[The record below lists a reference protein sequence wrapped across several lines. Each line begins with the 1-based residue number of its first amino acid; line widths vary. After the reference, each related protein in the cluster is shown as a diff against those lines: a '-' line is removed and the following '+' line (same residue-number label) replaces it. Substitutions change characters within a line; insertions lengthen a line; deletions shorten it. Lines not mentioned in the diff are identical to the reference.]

1 MALGPIDIRVPV
13 ALPQE
18 GRSAGQAVRAQ
29 ASQTAAAS
37 VAVPSA
43 TATTP
48 AAQSSSSAA
57 QRHEVESAV
66 KKANDF
72 VQASAREITFSVDDS
87 TGDTV
92 VKVVDQ
98 ATHQVI
104 RQIPSKEML
113 EIAQALDH
121 LQGLLVKQKA

>member
-1 MALGPIDIRVPV
+1 MALGPIDMRVPA

-18 GRSAGQAVRAQ
+18 GRPAAVPVRSVPGNAVHL
-29 ASQTAAAS
+29 ASQT
-37 VAVPSA
+37 PNA
-43 TATTP
+43 TQAD
-48 AAQSSSSAA
+48 QSAA
-57 QRHEVESAV
+57 HRQDVESAV

-72 VQASAREITFSVDDS
+72 VQASAREIQFSVDNS
-87 TGDTV
+87 TGETV

-98 ATHQVI
+98 ATNQVI

-113 EIAQALDH
+113 EISQALDH

>member
-1 MALGPIDIRVPV
+1 MALGPIDMRVPT

-18 GRSAGQAVRAQ
+18 GRSAAGPARTA
-29 ASQTAAAS
+29 ASQSVAGSVVPLAAPNANAAPTEQTAA
-37 VAVPSA
+37 
-43 TATTP
+43 
-48 AAQSSSSAA
+48 
-57 QRHEVESAV
+57 QRKDVESAV

-72 VQASAREITFSVDDS
+72 VQASAREIQFSVDDS
-87 TGDTV
+87 TGETV

-98 ATHQVI
+98 GTNKVI
-104 RQIPSKEML
+104 RQIPSQEML